1 MAGLQNKVV
10 IGALLHDIGKVLY
23 RAADGRNH
31 SRRGYEFL
39 KDEVGL
45 HDHDIL
51 DQVLYHHASLLKGSD
66 VQNSSPAYITY
77 MADNIAAAADRRSKD
92 TEDTGFDK
100 HVALESI
107 FNIMNGN
114 HGKMHYPQGT
124 LEDDGS
130 VRVPVAGEVR
140 YDESFYTGIRKHL
153 GEVLAALKD
162 DKDIKESYINSLLG
176 ALEADLSYIPSS
188 TDKGQLGDVSLYD
201 HVKITAALAGWTYA
215 WTEDNGITDYKT
227 LLFDNSKEFYGKK
240 VFRLYSMDMSGIQD
254 FIYHQFGTEDVLKN
268 LRARSFYLEILL
280 ENLID
285 VLVAK
290 MGLSR
295 TNLIYSGGGHAWLL
309 LPNTEKAVSQIR
321 EFEEETNAWLLETF
335 GTELY
340 MAAGSAPCS
349 AHELEN
355 NPKGSYRQLF
365 RSVSRAVS
373 QNKLRRYSA
382 GQICLLNGMAGDEV
396 SVSGTVGGMGN
407 GEAGASGVVGI
418 TVSDEANS
426 SDVVRIRSKSSDG
439 TRECRICHRS
449 DHLTG
454 DNICSICDGLI
465 KLSRAVLTSKFYAV
479 TSEAGEGRLPVAS
492 GEYLLPIG
500 EKELRRMI
508 AEDPR
513 YIRSYSKNKA
523 YTGQSFATKLWVGD
537 YSSAQTLKELV
548 DAGSGIKRLGVI
560 RADVDNLGSAFV
572 SGFPEEYQT
581 LSRSAAFSR
590 MLSLFFKKNVNDILR
605 SPEFFMGEKA
615 EKRNATIVYAG
626 GDDLFIIG
634 AWKDIIEFSV
644 DLRGRLKAFTED
656 TLKISAGIGL
666 YYEKYPVSYI
676 AAKSGELESC
686 SKGMEGKNAVTL
698 FTAGISVG
706 DATDSGSM
714 ESGSVAGGS
723 TDDHTYH
730 WEEFTGK
737 VLGEKLSLLRRFF
750 EYKGESME
758 RGKNFVYRILELYRY
773 SGEKINLARLAYLL
787 ARLEPAGDAPQ
798 EYRELYDELKHKL
811 YEWHRNAAD
820 RKQFITAVYIYIYM
834 IRDREAE

>member
-1 MAGLQNKVV
+1 MAGLQNKVA

-31 SRRGYEFL
+31 SRSGYEFL
-39 KDEVGL
+39 KEEVGIT
-45 HDHDIL
+45 DSDIL
-51 DQVLYHHASLLKGSD
+51 DQVLYHHAGLLKGSD
-66 VQNSSPAYITY
+66 VQNDSPAYITY

-92 TEDTGFDK
+92 TEDSGFDK
-100 HVALESI
+100 HAALESI

-114 HGKMHYPQGT
+114 HGKMHYPQAT
-124 LEDDGS
+124 LEDDGT
-130 VRVPVAGEVR
+130 VRVPVAGDIQ
-140 YDESFYTGIRKHL
+140 YDENFYIRIRQHL
-153 GEVLAALKD
+153 REVLTALKD
-162 DKDIKESYINSLLG
+162 DAVIKESYINSLLG

-201 HVKITAALAGWTYA
+201 HVKITAALAGCIYA
-215 WTEDNGITDYKT
+215 WTEEHEITNYKT
-227 LLFDNSKEFYGKK
+227 LLFDNGKEFYGEKA
-240 VFRLYSMDMSGIQD
+240 FRLYSIDMSGIQD

-290 MGLSR
+290 MGLTR

-309 LPNTEKAVSQIR
+309 LPNTEKALTQIR

-349 AHELEN
+349 AQELEN

-382 GQICLLNGMAGDEV
+382 GQICTLN
-396 SVSGTVGGMGN
+396 
-407 GEAGASGVVGI
+407 GVVGI
-418 TVSDEANS
+418 AGSDEDGANG
-426 SDVVRIRSKSSDG
+426 VVRIRSKSSDG

-449 DHLTG
+449 DHLTE

-465 KLSRAVLTSKFYAV
+465 KLSKAVLTSEFYAV
-479 TSEAGEGRLPVAS
+479 TSEAGEGRLPVFA

-500 EKELRRMI
+500 EKALRRMI
-508 AEDPR
+508 AEDEHYLR
-513 YIRSYSKNKA
+513 AYSKNKM
-523 YTGQSFATKLWVGD
+523 YTGQSYATKLWVGD
-537 YSSAQTLKELV
+537 YSSAQTLKVLV
-548 DAGSGIKRLGVI
+548 DAGSGIRRLGVI

-581 LSRSAAFSR
+581 LSRSATFSR

-605 SPEFFMGEKA
+605 SPEFFMGERA
-615 EKRNATIVYAG
+615 ERRNATIVYAG

-644 DLRGRLKAFTED
+644 DLRARLKAFTED

-666 YYEKYPVSYI
+666 YLEKYPVSYI
-676 AAKSGELESC
+676 AAKSGDLESR
-686 SKGMEGKNAVTL
+686 SKGMDGKNAVTL
-698 FTAGISVG
+698 FTAGSG
-706 DATDSGSM
+706 AAESSPECSGS
-714 ESGSVAGGS
+714 EANGSAE
-723 TDDHTYH
+723 DHTYH
-730 WEEFTGK
+730 WDEFTEK

-750 EYKGESME
+750 EYKGEAME
-758 RGKNFVYRILELYRY
+758 RGKAFLYRILELYRH

-798 EYRELYDELKHKL
+798 EYRALYDELKHKL
-811 YEWHRNAAD
+811 YEWHRNGTD

-834 IRDREAE
+834 IRDREVE